1 MINITQQIL
10 FFNLVSRALFFL
22 LFQIVW
28 VSATVV
34 LTHFLFTPT
43 LFTGD
48 TVHRRY
54 CSPEFVG
61 TVLGT
66 VYGTVLGTVYGTV
79 LGTVY
84 RTVHRTVLAVLFCRY
99 CLRYCSRRRYCSPAT
114 LFRFCRRHCSDSVLP
129 LFQLW
134 VCFCVVP
141 LYPLVGI
148 LLLLFHGREEKFD
161 FLCIFWFS
169 HHYV

>member
-22 LFQIVW
+22 LSQIVW

-34 LTHFLFTPT
+34 LTHFLFTGTVHCSPVLS
-43 LFTGD
+43 LFTGTV
-48 TVHRRY
+48 TVHRYCY
-54 CSPEFVG
+54 CSPVLLLFTG
-61 TVLGT
+61 TV
-66 VYGTVLGTVYGTV
+66 
-79 LGTVY
+79 
-84 RTVHRTVLAVLFCRY
+84 TVHRY
-99 CLRYCSRRRYCSPAT
+99 CYCSPV
-114 LFRFCRRHCSDSVLP
+114 LFRFCFAVQVLFCPCFNCGSV
-129 LFQLW
+129 FR
-134 VCFCVVP
+134 VVP